1 MIDWLIERSI
11 RHRAIVV
18 LAAGLCAVAGLV
30 AAVRTPMDAVP
41 DLSENQVIVF
51 TNWPGHGPQEVD
63 EHVTHPLSLQ
73 LQGLSGVRV
82 VRGSSD
88 VGYSMLHVIFEDRVS
103 FEIARRRV
111 QERLAS
117 LESDLPAGVVPRL
130 AADGIPTGQIFWYT
144 IEGEGYDLA
153 QLRAMQDWTIAPQ
166 LRSVP
171 GVAEVAS
178 VGGFVAELLIQVD
191 PALLALHGLT
201 VRDLGDELSRTT
213 TTVGGHV
220 LHKGNAEFVVQLG
233 APLVRR
239 VGQVALRRAGPPPP
253 STATSDGGPA
263 LEASLSH
270 PTDARAV
277 LDEWEQRR
285 IPLPNGHSL
294 RLGDVAKVSRG
305 PATRRGMFEK
315 DGNEAVAGIVHL
327 RYGHNPLEVTRAVR
341 ARLRE
346 LIPGLPTGVRV
357 VPCYDRT
364 PLITGAVATVSRTL
378 IEALLVAAICVLL
391 VLRHFRAWLVIA
403 LTLPLSVL
411 GTFLGMSLL
420 RAAGWVDVQTN
431 IMSLAGIVISI
442 GVLVDSSIVMTENV
456 MHRLRERFGDDPVR
470 GDVRDTVADACRT
483 VGRPVFCSILVML
496 VSFAPVFALGGIDG
510 RMYHPLAWTKSLA
523 LVSAAILAVTLV
535 PALCTAFVRGRIRDE
550 SDSAVVRGVIGVYRP
565 ILASLLDRPAPLI
578 VLLAMTLVLAAVP
591 LGSPFVFRTVLFGA
605 LVLVAWTMSSRWSR
619 IAGVVGLI
627 VLALFAEQT
636 MRPIGT
642 ELRLPL
648 DEGMVMDMP
657 ITIPRASIAQ
667 SGDDLKAR
675 NMVLCRFPEV
685 QMVTGKAGRADT
697 PFDPAPLD
705 MIETMIEFRS
715 RDLWP
720 KRRLLKADAERMA
733 ARFLKELSDA
743 RLIDAVPHDQQQE
756 IIDAALFRF
765 EAVQRETAWQL
776 TQAFQT
782 QLQHDLSRFVVE
794 QAGRG
799 LHGSGR
805 LARGLTPSDVAVVSQ
820 SLPPAAIRELAMSPN
835 EEALAALWPRIL
847 ERLERQQLMQNVD
860 AVRSSSPGAMAG
872 FFGALGEVI
881 GLERSTPETP
891 VLAAVKQEYRRRWLA
906 HVAELNRELHHRAVP
921 TWLRLVSD
929 ECFARRSILDADLA
943 SMQEQIRRVRST
955 PPKPHDE
962 AAHHGLPSLSKLP
975 LIDPHPR
982 FDALVRQLTDEFSRS
997 LLLWPHDSDS
1007 LAGFGGEMDRAL
1019 QMPGWT
1025 NVWTRPIQN
1034 RVDMLATGVNTE
1046 VGVRVLGRR
1055 LEDVVAASE
1064 QIAAVLK
1071 DVPGAADVVA
1081 DPIRGKGVIQI
1092 VPDPQRAAELGVSL
1106 SDLQAVLEAAL
1117 SGRVV
1122 SQVLDG
1128 RQRTAV
1134 RLRIAQHSVEE
1145 DEESLRRLP
1154 IPCRPPLS
1162 LNVEDATRT
1171 SSASSPMASSLNTV
1185 PLEAVAQ
1192 VSVIEGPATI
1202 KSENGWLRN
1211 HVRLNVRDR
1220 SPFDVVADARRIV
1233 AGRVT
1238 LPPGVFVEWTGQYEH
1253 AAQTRR
1259 TLLIL
1264 MPCVL
1269 LIILAILFV
1278 TYRDWADA
1286 GLMLLSAPGALA
1298 GGVLCQWLL
1307 GYKFS
1312 IAVGV
1317 GYIACFGMAA
1327 ATGIVMLVYLR
1338 EAVERAGGLERLTL
1352 PELKQAVLNGAVHRL
1367 RPKLLTEATTI
1378 LGLAPMLWSTG
1389 VGAEVIRPMAA
1400 PVLGGILIA
1409 DEVIDL
1415 LIPVLFYHV
1424 RRRRWKRLQRSTSD
1438 GATAEKDSLLSTI
1451 TSEED
1456 SHHADCV
1463 SSIC

>member
-1 MIDWLIERSI
+1 MIDWLIEYSI
-11 RHRAIVV
+11 RHRTIVV
-18 LAAGLCAVAGLV
+18 LAAALCAVAGLV

-103 FEIARRRV
+103 FEIARRGV

-233 APLVRR
+233 
-239 VGQVALRRAGPPPP
+239 VGTEST
-253 STATSDGGPA
+253 STADSATRGP
-263 LEASLSH
+263 
-270 PTDARAV
+270 

-285 IPLPNGHSL
+285 IPLANGQSL

-305 PATRRGMFEK
+305 PAARRGMFEK
-315 DGNEAVAGIVHL
+315 DGNETVAGIVHL

-378 IEALLVAAICVLL
+378 VEALLVAAICVLL

-442 GVLVDSSIVMTENV
+442 GILVDSSIVMTENV
-456 MHRLRERFGDDPVR
+456 MHRLRERFGDEPVR

-510 RMYHPLAWTKSLA
+510 RMYHPLAWTKSLV

-535 PALCTAFVRGRIRDE
+535 PALCTLLVRGRMRDE
-550 SDSAVVRGVIGVYRP
+550 TDSALVRSVIGVYRP

-578 VLLAMTLVLAAVP
+578 AVLAMTLVLAAAP

-619 IAGVVGLI
+619 IVGVVGLI
-627 VLALFAEQT
+627 ALALFAEQT
-636 MRPIGT
+636 MRPLGT

-685 QMVTGKAGRADT
+685 LMVTGKAGRADT

-705 MIETMIEFRS
+705 MIETMIEFRAH
-715 RDLWP
+715 DLWP
-720 KRRLLKADAERMA
+720 KRRLLSADAERMA
-733 ARFLKELSDA
+733 AQFLNELSEA
-743 RLIDAVPHDQQQE
+743 RLIDSVPQDQQHE
-756 IIDAALFRF
+756 IVDAALFRF

-794 QAGRG
+794 QTGRG

-805 LARGLTPSDVAVVSQ
+805 LVRGLTPSDVAVVSQ
-820 SLPPAAIRELAMSPN
+820 SLPIAATRELALSPH
-835 EEALAALWPRIL
+835 EEALAALWHRIL
-847 ERLERQQLMQNVD
+847 EGLERQQLMQNVD
-860 AVRSSSPGAMAG
+860 AVRSSPPGAVAE
-872 FFGALGEVI
+872 FFGSMGDML
-881 GLERSTPETP
+881 GLERSTPETR
-891 VLAAVKQEYRRRWLA
+891 VLAAVKQEYHRRWLA
-906 HVAELNRELHHRAVP
+906 HVAELNRELHRRAAP
-921 TWLRLVSD
+921 MWLRLVRD
-929 ECFARRSILDADLA
+929 ECFARRPVFDADLA
-943 SMQEQIRRVRST
+943 AVQEQVRRVRST
-955 PPKPHDE
+955 PPKPHDGS
-962 AAHHGLPSLSKLP
+962 AHNSLPSLP

-982 FDALVRQLTDEFSRS
+982 CDALVRQLTDEFSRS

-1064 QIAAVLK
+1064 QIASVLK

-1092 VPDPQRAAELGVSL
+1092 VPDPHRAAELGVSL

-1122 SQVLDG
+1122 SQMFDG
-1128 RQRTAV
+1128 RERTAV

-1154 IPCRPPLS
+1154 IPCRPPLGQH
-1162 LNVEDATRT
+1162 VENAAHSSS
-1171 SSASSPMASSLNTV
+1171 SSALTASSLMASSLDTV

-1211 HVRLNVRDR
+1211 YVRLNVRDR

-1238 LPPGVFVEWTGQYEH
+1238 LPLGVFVEWTGQYEH

-1264 MPCVL
+1264 VPCVL

-1338 EAVERAGGLERLTL
+1338 EAVERAGGLAQLTL

-1367 RPKLLTEATTI
+1367 RPKLLTEATTV

-1424 RRRRWKRLQRSTSD
+1424 RRRRWERLHRSAED

-1451 TSEED
+1451 MPEED

>member
-1 MIDWLIERSI
+1 MIDWLIEHSI

-18 LAAGLCAVAGLV
+18 LAAAVCAVAGFV
-30 AAVRTPMDAVP
+30 ALVRTPMDAVP

-63 EHVTHPLSLQ
+63 EQVTHPLSLQ

-88 VGYSMLHVIFEDRVS
+88 VGYSMLHVIFDDRVS
-103 FEIARRRV
+103 FEVARRRV

-117 LESDLPAGVVPRL
+117 LESNLPEGVVPRL

-153 QLRAMQDWTIAPQ
+153 QLRALQDWTIAPQ
-166 LRSVP
+166 LRSVE

-191 PALLALHGLT
+191 PTRLALHGLT
-201 VRDLGDELSRTT
+201 VRDLGDELARTT

-233 APLVRR
+233 AVTESAVTADSASR
-239 VGQVALRRAGPPPP
+239 GP
-253 STATSDGGPA
+253 
-263 LEASLSH
+263 
-270 PTDARAV
+270 

-285 IPLPNGHSL
+285 IPLASGHSL
-294 RLGDVAKVSRG
+294 RLGDVATVSRG

-315 DGNEAVAGIVHL
+315 DGNETVAGIVHL

-378 IEALLVAAICVLL
+378 IEALLVAAVCVLL

-456 MHRLRERFGDDPVR
+456 MHRLRERFGDEPVR

-523 LVSAAILAVTLV
+523 LVSVAILAVTLV
-535 PALCTAFVRGRIRDE
+535 PALCTLLVRGRMRDE
-550 SDSAVVRGVIGVYRP
+550 TDSALVRGVIGVYRP
-565 ILASLLDRPAPLI
+565 VLASLLDRPAPLL
-578 VLLAMTLVLAAVP
+578 VLLAMTLVLAAAP
-591 LGSPFVFRTVLFGA
+591 LGSPLVFRSIVFGA
-605 LVLVAWTMSSRWSR
+605 LVLVAWTISSRWSR
-619 IAGVVGLI
+619 VVGVVGLI

-685 QMVTGKAGRADT
+685 SMVTGKAGRADT

-705 MIETMIEFRS
+705 MIETMIEFRA

-720 KRRLLKADAERMA
+720 KRRLLPADAERMT
-733 ARFLKELSDA
+733 ARFLNQLADA
-743 RLIDAVPHDQQQE
+743 RLIDAVPQDRQHE
-756 IIDAALFRF
+756 IVEAALFRF
-765 EAVQRETAWQL
+765 EAVQRETVWQL

-782 QLQHDLSRFVVE
+782 QLQHDLNRVVVE
-794 QAGRG
+794 QAGRELFG
-799 LHGSGR
+799 AGQLVR
-805 LARGLTPSDVAVVSQ
+805 ALTPTDVAAVSQ
-820 SLPPAAIRELAMSPN
+820 SLPAAAIRELALSPN

-847 ERLERQQLMQNVD
+847 EGLERQQLSSVTFSPNAIGVGADGDPALIVAHADGEAAKRQTVPRPI
-860 AVRSSSPGAMAG
+860 RSSSPGAAAEFIG
-872 FFGALGEVI
+872 SLSEVF
-881 GLERSTPETP
+881 GLERSTLEARS
-891 VLAAVKQEYRRRWLA
+891 LNGVKQEYRRRWLA
-906 HVAELNRELHHRAVP
+906 HTADLNRELHRRAAP
-921 TWLRLVSD
+921 AWLRLVSD
-929 ECFARRSILDADLA
+929 ECFARQPILDADLA
-943 SMQEQIRRVRST
+943 AMQEQIRRVRST

-962 AAHHGLPSLSKLP
+962 AAHHGLPALSKLP

-982 FDALVRQLTDEFSRS
+982 FDALVRQSTDEFSRS

-1071 DVPGAADVVA
+1071 EVPGAADVVA

-1122 SQVLDG
+1122 SQSLDG
-1128 RQRTAV
+1128 RERTAV
-1134 RLRIAQHSVEE
+1134 RLRIAQQSVEE

-1154 IPCRPPLS
+1154 IPCRPPLN
-1162 LNVEDATRT
+1162 LNVGDDARAGTGST
-1171 SSASSPMASSLNTV
+1171 LNTV

-1211 HVRLNVRDR
+1211 YVRLNVRDR

-1233 AGRVT
+1233 ARRVT

-1253 AAQTRR
+1253 AARTRR

-1378 LGLAPMLWSTG
+1378 LGLSPMLWSTG

-1415 LIPVLFYHV
+1415 LLPVLFYHV
-1424 RRRRWKRLQRSTSD
+1424 RRRRWLRLHRRTAGD
-1438 GATAEKDSLLSTI
+1438 TTAEGER
-1451 TSEED
+1451 EEELNL
-1456 SHHADCV
+1456 
-1463 SSIC
+1463 